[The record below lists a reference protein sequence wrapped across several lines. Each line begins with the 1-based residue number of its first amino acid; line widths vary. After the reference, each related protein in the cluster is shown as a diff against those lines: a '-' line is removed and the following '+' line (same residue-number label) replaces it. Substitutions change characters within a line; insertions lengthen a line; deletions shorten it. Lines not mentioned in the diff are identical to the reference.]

1 MGFVVLISHDEF
13 IKKYQNQFVE
23 AGGSANAKNQ
33 CVDLV
38 NQYIFEVF
46 GEQKILW
53 TDAINFPSK
62 ADPTIFEFIKNTPK
76 GIPPKGAIIVWGKPF
91 GKYRGSNGKY
101 VYAGHIAIVDE
112 ADVNIFISFDQNY
125 PTGRPSEKVTHNYS
139 GVLGWLVHRK
149 ENQMPEEKILVSE
162 CQKRVTEK
170 ENQVREEI
178 AVLTK
183 KMSLTEERL
192 NSEKKDHEKTI
203 DELSDLREEMKT
215 KDNQISGYK
224 GQVTK
229 KEAEI
234 DALKKSLEEKSTE
247 KPFLQG
253 KRKMLVGVLTPVIAV
268 VSQFLAKQFG
278 LDLPPETILYLVL
291 TGLAYIG
298 VEGARDVVET
308 VRSEPVNNG

>member
-38 NQYIFEVF
+38 NQYIVEVL

-62 ADPTIFEFIKNTPK
+62 ADPKIFEFIKNTPK

-91 GKYRGSNGKY
+91 GKYRGSNGEY

-112 ADVNIFISFDQNY
+112 ADVNTFISFDQNY

-149 ENQMPEEKILVSE
+149 EIQMPEGKY
-162 CQKRVTEK
+162 TEEEMSK
-170 ENQVREEI
+170 MREE
-178 AVLTK
+178 
-183 KMSLTEERL
+183 RDL
-192 NSEKKDHEKTI
+192 NWNKYQAEKKAHEKTI

-308 VRSEPVNNG
+308 VRLESANNG